1 MDNKPAANDSLL
13 LEIDR
18 VSVIRGT
25 TRILDRISLT
35 IPRGRNTAV
44 LGPNGSGKSSLMKL
58 LMRHF
63 YPSIDSD
70 GTQGEIR
77 ILGQE
82 QWEVSKLR
90 RQMGMVNAVLDL
102 EFSQG
107 RTGRMTVLDAVAS
120 GATSTQLVRFGPTV
134 NQQLRARIERVLAT
148 VGMADQV
155 DRQVGILSTG
165 QRRRVMIARALVHAP
180 ALFVLDEP
188 TTGLDMASQAVF
200 LQLIDSIARQPN
212 TTMLLVTHHVEEI
225 PPSIDHVI
233 LLDQGRVVYDG
244 PKIGALTQP
253 LLTDLYGC
261 PIDITRHAS
270 GWYSASADG

>member
-1 MDNKPAANDSLL
+1 MIANDSPL

-25 TRILDRISLT
+25 TRILDRISLE
-35 IPRGRNTAV
+35 IPRGRNSAV

-82 QWEVSKLR
+82 QWEVGKLR
-90 RQMGMVNAVLDL
+90 RQMGMVNAVLDH

-120 GATSTQLVRFGPTV
+120 GATSTQLVRFGPV
-134 NQQLRARIERVLAT
+134 LDQPLRDRIEQVLSI
-148 VGMADQV
+148 VGMADQLE
-155 DRQVGILSTG
+155 RPVGILSTG
-165 QRRRVMIARALVHAP
+165 QRRRVMIARALVHNP

-188 TTGLDMASQAVF
+188 TTGLDMAAQSVF
-200 LQLIDSIARQPN
+200 LQLIDSIARQPE

-244 PKIGALTQP
+244 PKAGALTQSRM
-253 LLTDLYGC
+253 TDLYGC
-261 PIDITRHAS
+261 SIEIARRKN
-270 GWYSASADG
+270 GWYSASAASH